1 MTKPTYTFQ
10 RPLGALLLTITAKDI
25 TQGSDDIVWYT
36 PKPTIVRV
44 DVYEGERRIYQT
56 VVGMPRPWDKATA
69 EEAAEFIVQ
78 RWWSLAEL
86 EEVQ

>member
-1 MTKPTYTFQ
+1 MTKSIYTFQ
-10 RPLGALLLTITAKDI
+10 RPLGALLLTVTATDV
-25 TQGSDDIVWYT
+25 TQSDDIVWYT

-44 DVYEGERRIYQT
+44 DVYEGERRVYQT

-86 EEVQ
+86 EEVE

>member
-1 MTKPTYTFQ
+1 MMKPVYTFQ
-10 RPLGALLLTITAKDI
+10 RILGVLLLTVTAKDV
-25 TQGSDDIVWYT
+25 TQTDDIVWYS
-36 PKPTIVRV
+36 PKPTLVRIEIH
-44 DVYEGERRIYQT
+44 EGERRIYQT